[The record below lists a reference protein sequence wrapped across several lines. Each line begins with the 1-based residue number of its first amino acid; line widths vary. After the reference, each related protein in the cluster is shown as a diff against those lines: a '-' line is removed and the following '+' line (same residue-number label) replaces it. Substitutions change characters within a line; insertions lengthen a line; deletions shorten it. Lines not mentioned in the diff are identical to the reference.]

1 MASGDSSSFAFLG
14 GGEWSVGTGKSFE
27 EFLSIGAYA
36 LVLSVTCSVAAMLVE
51 AALSS
56 HTKKHSE
63 MLGAAKKKGQAAKK
77 HSTTTRKVVLYHELS
92 QVSSHAKQHTA
103 SRNVLAT

>member
-1 MASGDSSSFAFLG
+1 
-14 GGEWSVGTGKSFE
+14 
-27 EFLSIGAYA
+27 
-36 LVLSVTCSVAAMLVE
+36 MLVE

-92 QVSSHAKQHTA
+92 QVSSDAKQHTA